1 MKKLTAFTLGEV
13 LVVIGIIGIIATIL
27 LPVINEMQ
35 PDRRKVMFKKGYATI
50 ERIVTELVND
60 EHFYPEALGTVG
72 LDNTTTDVFASV
84 TGGAGVSGPG
94 LIDLTEDNKFCKLFA
109 FKVNTVDSTNTNCP
123 GDYKT
128 DTPSFTTT
136 DSIEFYIGNTDFATT
151 DGENIIIDVNGQD
164 GPNCTI
170 VPMTGNAANCTSPD
184 RFTVVVYAD
193 GGIRIHEDDTVA
205 QEYLKSTSVVKKE
218 VQQ

>member
-60 EHFYPEALGTVG
+60 EHFYPEALGKVG

-94 LIDLTEDNKFCKLFA
+94 LTDLTEDNKFCKLFA
-109 FKVNTVDSTNTNCP
+109 FKVNTVDSANINCP
-123 GDYKT
+123 ADRDT
-128 DTPSFTTT
+128 NTPSFTTT
-136 DSIEFYIGNTDFATT
+136 DSIEFYIDDTDFATG
-151 DGENIIIDVNGQD
+151 DGEEIVVDVNGQD
-164 GPNCTI
+164 GPNCTM
-170 VPMTGNAANCTSPD
+170 VGDPNCTSPD

-218 VQQ
+218 IQQ

>member
-60 EHFYPEALGTVG
+60 EHFYPEALGKVG

-94 LIDLTEDNKFCKLFA
+94 LNLNATDGPKKFCKLFA
-109 FKVNTVDSTNTNCP
+109 FKVNTVDSINVNCP
-123 GDYKT
+123 ADLDT
-128 DTPSFTTT
+128 NTPSFTTT
-136 DSIEFYIGNTDFATT
+136 DSIEFYIDDTDFATG
-151 DGENIIIDVNGQD
+151 DGGEEIVVDVNGQD
-164 GPNCTI
+164 GPNCTM
-170 VPMTGNAANCTSPD
+170 VDNPNCTSPD

-193 GGIRIHEDDTVA
+193 GRIRIHEDDTVA